1 MSRVKVM
8 LWTKGAVEFSL
19 LLISEK
25 YGELMGWSVAAV
37 NVSYLLEGKTG
48 NGQG

>member
-25 YGELMGWSVAAV
+25 YGELMGWSVC
-37 NVSYLLEGKTG
+37 SGKCLIFIG
-48 NGQG
+48 G